1 MNVDIMKVALV
12 SAFLEDDVYEHILDE
27 KFMEEVICKEDH
39 FYHRI
44 ARSLLNINIEPI
56 VFMMSQKKDVR
67 KFTHKY
73 GHTIMRIPAL
83 RIPFIHEPIVYSSH
97 LINYVKEDFE
107 ICHFVSG
114 YYVMYKIP
122 DMFDYAVMKLH
133 GKIPIVS
140 RWAGGNYNW
149 LWPLRKTFKK
159 MALQRCDKITC
170 SSKEEISLLEN
181 KFEIPRNKI
190 SHLVNPLDLSTFQ
203 MRDKKNAAEKIG
215 INPDFK
221 YLLYIGRLVKNKGL
235 ENLLEVFVKIKNDNQ
250 NLKLIIIGDGQLYQY
265 IENFVKYHSLEKDV
279 IIKGRLSHDELCYFY
294 NVSSALINIG
304 MSGGLGNVIVE
315 SLASGVP
322 VIASNVGA
330 TQEFVN
336 EKSKNGILIDPGN
349 KIQLKEAIQKIIDN
363 ENLFRN
369 RNQSFVMEFSYENFG
384 KKISKIYEEITK

>member
-1 MNVDIMKVALV
+1 
-12 SAFLEDDVYEHILDE
+12 
-27 KFMEEVICKEDH
+27 
-39 FYHRI
+39 
-44 ARSLLNINIEPI
+44 
-56 VFMMSQKKDVR
+56 
-67 KFTHKY
+67 
-73 GHTIMRIPAL
+73 
-83 RIPFIHEPIVYSSH
+83 

>member
-1 MNVDIMKVALV
+1 L
-12 SAFLEDDVYEHILDE
+12 
-27 KFMEEVICKEDH
+27 
-39 FYHRI
+39 
-44 ARSLLNINIEPI
+44 
-56 VFMMSQKKDVR
+56 
-67 KFTHKY
+67 
-73 GHTIMRIPAL
+73 
-83 RIPFIHEPIVYSSH
+83 
-97 LINYVKEDFE
+97 
-107 ICHFVSG
+107 
-114 YYVMYKIP
+114 
-122 DMFDYAVMKLH
+122 
-133 GKIPIVS
+133 
-140 RWAGGNYNW
+140 AGGNYNW